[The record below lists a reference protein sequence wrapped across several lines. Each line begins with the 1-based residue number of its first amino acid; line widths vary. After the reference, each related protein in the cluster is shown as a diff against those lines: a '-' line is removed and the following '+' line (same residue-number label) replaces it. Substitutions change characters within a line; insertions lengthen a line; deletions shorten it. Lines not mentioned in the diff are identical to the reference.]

1 MFPTAAWMATE
12 LYARFGNDL
21 ALTLTPAGGGRFEV
35 YLNGRKIWDRKEAP
49 GHPSPSLDVVHEIRE
64 VVSRELAGE
73 ADESA
78 G

>member
-12 LYARFGNDL
+12 LYATFGNDL

-35 YLNGRKIWDRKEAP
+35 YLNERKIWDRKAAP
-49 GHPSPSLDVVHEIRE
+49 GHRSPSLDVVHDIRE
-64 VVSRELAGE
+64 VVSRELVGVAGK
-73 ADESA
+73 SA